1 MVNVALIADTLAP
14 ADHND
19 KPAELE
25 CRGRSVSDHPNPV
38 ILAVADVEGAVGIHE
53 DAERTGE
60 AAVKRATVAREPFGA
75 RSCHVVNPTRRR
87 IESDT

>member
-38 ILAVADVEGAVGIHE
+38 ILAVAEVEGAVGIHE
-53 DAERTGE
+53 DAVRTGE
-60 AAVKRATVAREPFGA
+60 AAVKRAAVAREPFGA
-75 RSCHVVNPTRRR
+75 RSCHVKNRSRCGIGP
-87 IESDT
+87 DT